1 MACRRCAADMCRT
14 FCAHAETC
22 RKTDGLMSASMRA
35 GRHLSSAAR
44 VSKLLGL
51 SQSSESG
58 KGLITAFS
66 SSRFTNR
73 PHCLTEQRRERK
85 MESDGVTEE
94 SERGWGGD
102 QVRGFVV
109 NVFLYSMFTSE
120 DNVCI
125 LSLWPRVGGS
135 SERVKCF
142 QSESVCVCW
151 TWECVCTSCQAVS
164 NRCSPH
170 CHCVTWALVVKQRW
184 VGRCWSSPW

>member
-35 GRHLSSAAR
+35 GRRLSSAAR

-66 SSRFTNR
+66 SSRFTNH

-135 SERVKCF
+135 FWEGQVFSKR
-142 QSESVCVCW
+142 ESVCV
-151 TWECVCTSCQAVS
+151 ERGSVCAHLVRQCQTAVPRTVIVWHERS
-164 NRCSPH
+164 
-170 CHCVTWALVVKQRW
+170 
-184 VGRCWSSPW
+184 